1 MLNRRFKAIG
11 YILCIS
17 GLCLLISSAYPV
29 VKAHLGTYL
38 LSQTWEKVKE
48 ESKPQRPWP
57 SADFSAVA
65 RLDVPA
71 LGTSRIVLD
80 KSSGQAMTWGIGLVE
95 ASMTH
100 SNSPIILAGHR
111 DSHMSFMAHLSK
123 GDELKIQLSDGF
135 RETYIVNSIE
145 VTDQPKLGLLPSNN
159 NRQLLLT
166 TCWPIHGVGPTDKR
180 LVIRAERKERAKA
193 RDLTI

>member
-1 MLNRRFKAIG
+1 MA
-11 YILCIS
+11 
-17 GLCLLISSAYPV
+17 
-29 VKAHLGTYL
+29 
-38 LSQTWEKVKE
+38 
-48 ESKPQRPWP
+48 
-57 SADFSAVA
+57 
-65 RLDVPA
+65 
-71 LGTSRIVLD
+71 
-80 KSSGQAMTWGIGLVE
+80 WGIGLVE

-100 SNSPIILAGHR
+100 SNNPIILAGHR

-123 GDELKIQLSDGF
+123 GDELKIQLSDKS

>member
-17 GLCLLISSAYPV
+17 GMYLLISSAYPA
-29 VKAHLGTYL
+29 VKAHVGTYL
-38 LSQTWEKVKE
+38 LSKTWKKVTAE
-48 ESKPQRPWP
+48 NKPQKPWP

-71 LGTSRIVLD
+71 LGLSRIVLD
-80 KSSGQAMTWGIGLVE
+80 KSSGQAMAWGIGLVE

-100 SNSPIILAGHR
+100 SNNPIILAGHR
-111 DSHMSFMAHLSK
+111 DSHMSFMAYLSK
-123 GDELKIQLSDGF
+123 GDELKIQLSDRS

-145 VTDQPKLGLLPSNN
+145 ITDQPKLGLLPSNN
-159 NRQLLLT
+159 TRQLLLT
-166 TCWPIHGVGPTDKR
+166 TCWPIHGIGPTDKR
-180 LVIRAERKERAKA
+180 LVIRAERKERAEA
-193 RDLTI
+193 EGLIL

>member
-1 MLNRRFKAIG
+1 M
-11 YILCIS
+11 
-17 GLCLLISSAYPV
+17 CLLISSAYPV

-38 LSQTWEKVKE
+38 LSQTWKKVTA

-71 LGTSRIVLD
+71 LRISRIVLD

-123 GDELKIQLSDGF
+123 GDELKFQLSDRS

-145 VTDQPKLGLLPSNN
+145 ITDQPKLGLLPSNN
-159 NRQLLLT
+159 KRQLMLT
-166 TCWPIHGVGPTDKR
+166 TCWPIHGIGPTDKR

>member
-1 MLNRRFKAIG
+1 MLNRRFKAIS

-17 GLCLLISSAYPV
+17 GMYLLTSSAYPI

-38 LSQTWEKVKE
+38 LSQTWKKVTA

-71 LGTSRIVLD
+71 LGVSRIVLD
-80 KSSGQAMTWGIGLVE
+80 KSSGQAMAWGIGLVE

-100 SNSPIILAGHR
+100 SNNPIILAGHR

-123 GDELKIQLSDGF
+123 GDELKMQLSDRS

-145 VTDQPKLGLLPSNN
+145 ITDQPKLGLLPSNN
-159 NRQLLLT
+159 TRQLLLT
-166 TCWPIHGVGPTDKR
+166 TCWPIHGIGPTDKR
-180 LVIRAERKERAKA
+180 LVVRAERKARAEVK
-193 RDLTI
+193 DLTI

>member
-17 GLCLLISSAYPV
+17 GMCLLISSAYPV

-65 RLDVPA
+65 RLYVPA
-71 LGTSRIVLD
+71 LRISRIVLD
-80 KSSGQAMTWGIGLVE
+80 KSSGQAMSWGIGLVE

-100 SNSPIILAGHR
+100 SNNPIILAGHR

-123 GDELKIQLSDGF
+123 GDEVKMQLSDKSH
-135 RETYIVNSIE
+135 ETYIVNSIE
-145 VTDQPKLGLLPSNN
+145 IIDQPKLGLLPSNN
-159 NRQLLLT
+159 NGQLLLT
-166 TCWPIHGVGPTDKR
+166 TCWPIQGIGPTDKR
-180 LVIRAERKERAKA
+180 LVIRAERKESAKA
-193 RDLTI
+193 EGLVL

>member
-1 MLNRRFKAIG
+1 M
-11 YILCIS
+11 
-17 GLCLLISSAYPV
+17 
-29 VKAHLGTYL
+29 KAHLGTYL
-38 LSQTWEKVKE
+38 LSKTWEKVKE

-123 GDELKIQLSDGF
+123 GDELKIDDIFLGPMGLEGRPENPKPGKDGTITSKALSSFPPNFSGCA
-135 RETYIVNSIE
+135 S
-145 VTDQPKLGLLPSNN
+145 
-159 NRQLLLT
+159 
-166 TCWPIHGVGPTDKR
+166 
-180 LVIRAERKERAKA
+180 
-193 RDLTI
+193 

>member
-38 LSQTWEKVKE
+38 LSQTWKKVTAENK
-48 ESKPQRPWP
+48 SQRPWP

-71 LGTSRIVLD
+71 LGVSRIVLD

>member
-1 MLNRRFKAIG
+1 
-11 YILCIS
+11 
-17 GLCLLISSAYPV
+17 
-29 VKAHLGTYL
+29 
-38 LSQTWEKVKE
+38 
-48 ESKPQRPWP
+48 
-57 SADFSAVA
+57 
-65 RLDVPA
+65 
-71 LGTSRIVLD
+71 
-80 KSSGQAMTWGIGLVE
+80 
-95 ASMTH
+95 
-100 SNSPIILAGHR
+100 
-111 DSHMSFMAHLSK
+111 MSFMAHLSK